1 MSAAIKVAELAVCSS
16 WAPGALLAAGD
27 GLTLPKFW
35 PLPQNLLRPLGR
47 WAGLLV
53 GWILLLAIGLTPG
66 VARAQGADAFRQFL
80 EGIWPEAKAAGVSR
94 ATFDAA
100 LRGVEPD
107 LALPDLVLPGKGN
120 VKGQAEFTK
129 TPAQYL
135 SASYLANLSAEG
147 RSLETRHEAWLGKI
161 EKELGVQRQFVLAI
175 WGRETAFGSHRSNYY
190 IIKALAT
197 QAYLGRRKD
206 MFRSELVF
214 ALRMLQDGVRTRDT
228 LTGSWAGAMG
238 LTQFM
243 PSEFYSVA
251 YDLDGDGRADI
262 WTSVPDALGSA
273 ANQLRA
279 KGWVPN
285 QSWGYEVR
293 LPKDVSCLQEG
304 PDNARSVAEWMRLG
318 VVRIAGAFPPQ
329 ALDQQAFILT
339 PAGVYG
345 PAFLAL
351 ENFLVIKRYNMSDLY
366 ALFVGNLGDRIAGG
380 GAFVTPWADVQ
391 QLSATGIEGIQEKLQ
406 TLGYA
411 VAKIDGK
418 AGMNTRALIG
428 AYQKANGLKVDC
440 WPTEALLTH
449 VRAKAAAMGPAV
461 KGADAAPNGGGTLGQ
476 KP

>member
-1 MSAAIKVAELAVCSS
+1 MGSRLRKL
-16 WAPGALLAAGD
+16 GALLQE
-27 GLTLPKFW
+27 LF
-35 PLPQNLLRPLGR
+35 RPSGR

-53 GWILLLAIGLTPG
+53 WLPLLLAIVLTG
-66 VARAQGADAFRQFL
+66 DVARAQGGDAFRQFL
-80 EGIWPEAKAAGVSR
+80 AGVWPEAQAAGVSR

-107 LALPDLVLPGKGN
+107 LALPDLMLPGKAD

-135 SASYLANLSAEG
+135 SAAYLANLSAEG
-147 RSLETRHEAWLGKI
+147 RSLATRHEVWLAKI

-190 IIKALAT
+190 IIRALAT

-206 MFRSELVF
+206 MFRSELIY
-214 ALRMLQDGVRTRDT
+214 ALKMLQDGVRTRDT

-243 PSEFYSVA
+243 PSEFYNLA

-304 PDNARSVAEWMRLG
+304 PDDTRSVAEWMRLG
-318 VVRIAGAFPPQ
+318 VVRSAGAFPAE

-339 PAGVYG
+339 PAGAYG

-391 QLSATGIEGIQEKLQ
+391 QLSTRGIEGIQEKLQ
-406 TLGYA
+406 MLGYA

-449 VRAKAAAMGPAV
+449 VRAKAAAMAPAV
-461 KGADAAPNGGGTLGQ
+461 KGADAAPSRGGALGQ

>member
-1 MSAAIKVAELAVCSS
+1 
-16 WAPGALLAAGD
+16 
-27 GLTLPKFW
+27 
-35 PLPQNLLRPLGR
+35 
-47 WAGLLV
+47 
-53 GWILLLAIGLTPG
+53 
-66 VARAQGADAFRQFL
+66 
-80 EGIWPEAKAAGVSR
+80 
-94 ATFDAA
+94 
-100 LRGVEPD
+100 
-107 LALPDLVLPGKGN
+107 
-120 VKGQAEFTK
+120 
-129 TPAQYL
+129 
-135 SASYLANLSAEG
+135 
-147 RSLETRHEAWLGKI
+147 
-161 EKELGVQRQFVLAI
+161 
-175 WGRETAFGSHRSNYY
+175 
-190 IIKALAT
+190 
-197 QAYLGRRKD
+197 
-206 MFRSELVF
+206 MFRSELIY
-214 ALRMLQDGVRTRDT
+214 ALRMLQEGVRTRDT

-243 PSEFYSVA
+243 PSEFYTLA

-293 LPKDVSCLQEG
+293 LPKDVSCLKEG
-304 PDNARSVAEWMRLG
+304 PDNTRSVAEWMRLG
-318 VVRIAGAFPPQ
+318 VVSIAGAFPPQ

-339 PAGVYG
+339 PAGAYG

-391 QLSATGIEGIQEKLQ
+391 QLSASGIEGIQEKLQ

-449 VRAKAAAMGPAV
+449 VRAKAAAMGPSV